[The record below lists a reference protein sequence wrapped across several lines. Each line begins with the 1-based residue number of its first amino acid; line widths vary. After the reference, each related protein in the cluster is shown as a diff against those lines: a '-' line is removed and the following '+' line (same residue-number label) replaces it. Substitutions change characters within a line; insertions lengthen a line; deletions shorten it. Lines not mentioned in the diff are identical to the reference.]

1 MSRGFSA
8 CANPDA
14 AVGAAP
20 FPQHAGGATAEALP
34 HVRAVRQGEDVE
46 AVVNDA
52 VPERGRGALVVQA
65 QHKVSL
71 RVDLLGEQARFSAG
85 SAISDPAGA

>member
-1 MSRGFSA
+1 
-8 CANPDA
+8 
-14 AVGAAP
+14 
-20 FPQHAGGATAEALP
+20 
-34 HVRAVRQGEDVE
+34 
-46 AVVNDA
+46 
-52 VPERGRGALVVQA
+52 VQA